1 MTRTT
6 DPIALTNRQWHPHS
20 HVKQPMRHQ
29 ARQQMFWSKIHPS
42 DDLVSLGRRIN
53 STRWCVVIA
62 LAAVLVFAGQF
73 AFHAASDAS
82 ASGSTALSFDAGSAH
97 SGGSR

>member
-6 DPIALTNRQWHPHS
+6 DPIALTSRQWHPHS

-29 ARQQMFWSKIHPS
+29 ARQQMFGSKIHPS
-42 DDLVSLGRRIN
+42 DDLVSLGRWIN

-73 AFHAASDAS
+73 SFHQSSRGAGAANNRPASD
-82 ASGSTALSFDAGSAH
+82 
-97 SGGSR
+97 R